1 MHARGRIAAA
11 ATAAAAALATAAYA
25 TLVEP
30 RRLRV
35 RRRTL
40 RLPNWPRALDG
51 LTVAVI
57 ADLHAGAPQIDE
69 SALRKLVARVNETR
83 PDLVVLLGDHVDDDH
98 HLGDEIPPERVAA
111 CLGHLEAPRGVVA
124 VLGNHDWLAGGHRVA
139 DALRANHITVLENDA
154 TRAGPGLSV
163 AGVGDATERVADP
176 HRALE
181 AIQDP
186 DAAVL
191 LLTHDP
197 DVFPRVPTRP
207 ALTLAGHT
215 HGGQIDIPG
224 ARRAWIPSR
233 FGARYA
239 TRTHVVEDGR
249 HLLLSPGVG
258 TSGWPVRL
266 AARPE
271 IPIVTLRPAGTLQS
285 RPWISRSSSPA
296 PPDRCPARGEACP
309 RP

>member
-1 MHARGRIAAA
+1 VPARTRIAAA
-11 ATAAAAALATAAYA
+11 TVAGAALALALYA

-30 RRLRV
+30 RRLAL

-40 RLPNWPRALDG
+40 RLPNWPLALDG
-51 LTVAVI
+51 LTVAVVS
-57 ADLHAGAPQIDE
+57 DLHAGAPQIDE
-69 SALRKLVARVNETR
+69 DALHTLVARVNATH

-98 HLGDEIPPERVAA
+98 HLGDEIPPERVAEI
-111 CLGHLEAPRGVVA
+111 LGRFHAPRGVIA
-124 VLGNHDWLAGGHRVA
+124 VLGNHDWLADGHRVA
-139 DALRANHITVLENDA
+139 KALRASDITILENDA
-154 TRAGPGLSV
+154 TSAGPGLSV
-163 AGVGDATERVADP
+163 AGVGDATERTADP
-176 HRALE
+176 DRALQ
-181 AIQDP
+181 AIED
-186 DAAVL
+186 DHAAVL

-215 HGGQIDIPG
+215 HGGQLDIPG

-239 TRTHVVEDGR
+239 TRTHIVEDGR
-249 HLLLSPGVG
+249 HLLLSTGVG

-266 AARPE
+266 GARPE
-271 IPIVTLRPAGTLQS
+271 ILLVTLRPAGTLHA

-296 PPDRCPARGEACP
+296 PPDRCPARGEAFP
-309 RP
+309 PP

>member
-1 MHARGRIAAA
+1 MHARVRIAAA
-11 ATAAAAALATAAYA
+11 GAALATAAYA

-35 RRRTL
+35 KRRTL
-40 RLPNWPRALDG
+40 RLPNWPHALDG

-57 ADLHAGAPQIDE
+57 SDLHAGAPQIDE
-69 SALRKLVARVNETR
+69 DALTGIVARANRTR

-98 HLGDEIPPERVAA
+98 HFGDEIPPERVANT
-111 CLGHLEAPRGVVA
+111 LGALEAPRGVVA

-139 DALRANHITVLENDA
+139 SALRDNGITVLENDA
-154 TRAGPGLSV
+154 TPAGPGLYV
-163 AGVGDATERVADP
+163 AGVGDATERTADMNEALDAVEDP
-176 HRALE
+176 H
-181 AIQDP
+181 
-186 DAAVL
+186 AAVL

-197 DVFPRVPTRP
+197 DVFPRVPDRP

-239 TRTHVVEDGR
+239 TRRHVVENGR

>member
-1 MHARGRIAAA
+1 MSPRARIVAATT
-11 ATAAAAALATAAYA
+11 ATAALAVALYA

-30 RRLRV
+30 RRLRIN
-35 RRRTL
+35 RRTL
-40 RLPNWPRALDG
+40 RLPNWPHALDG

-69 SALRKLVARVNETR
+69 DALTDIVARVNRTR

-98 HLGDEIPPERVAA
+98 HLGDEIPPERVAKR
-111 CLGHLEAPRGVVA
+111 LNDLEAPRGVIA

-139 DALRANHITVLENDA
+139 QALRHNGITVLENDA
-154 TRAGPGLSV
+154 TPAGPGLYV

-186 DAAVL
+186 EAAVL

-197 DVFPRVPTRP
+197 DVFPRVPDRP

-239 TRTHVVEDGR
+239 TRTHIVERGR
-249 HLLLSPGVG
+249 HLLLSSGVG

-271 IPIVTLRPAGTLQS
+271 ILLVTLRPAGTLQS

-296 PPDRCPARGEACP
+296 PPDRCPARGEASP